1 MPSMRKINRTLR
13 ALGYKNQEEL
23 FQEAKRDFERELAE
37 YNQSLVSE
45 RTHKPTEP
53 LKDRPTECFGKPK
66 QEIQDHPHDR
76 KAIHEDHAKITISG
90 EEASIK
96 AEKDKSMNIGKKSTE
111 RKDSKDK
118 EI

>member
-1 MPSMRKINRTLR
+1 MLRQTKARGTLNNYCTVQNS
-13 ALGYKNQEEL
+13 LYK
-23 FQEAKRDFERELAE
+23 
-37 YNQSLVSE
+37 
-45 RTHKPTEP
+45 
-53 LKDRPTECFGKPK
+53 
-66 QEIQDHPHDR
+66 IQDHPHDR